1 MGLKY
6 SIIDQNFLKKKK
18 IRFNNNIFV
27 AFGGGED
34 LEYIKKIK
42 DIFKINDDKKFWI
55 CTNNRATVVFL
66 NKLKIQNIKV
76 FYKQKSIYNILLKCN
91 QAIISLGT
99 LSFETYFAGI
109 KANLISINKI
119 QRNNI
124 ELWRKKGFVYLGD
137 ISNKQIVIKNFQKS
151 KKKKEIFKPIRNDYL
166 KICNDAIRFIK

>member
-1 MGLKY
+1 M
-6 SIIDQNFLKKKK
+6 
-18 IRFNNNIFV
+18 
-27 AFGGGED
+27 
-34 LEYIKKIK
+34 
-42 DIFKINDDKKFWI
+42 
-55 CTNNRATVVFL
+55 
-66 NKLKIQNIKV
+66 
-76 FYKQKSIYNILLKCN
+76 KCN

-124 ELWRKKGFVYLGD
+124 QLWRKKGFVYLGD